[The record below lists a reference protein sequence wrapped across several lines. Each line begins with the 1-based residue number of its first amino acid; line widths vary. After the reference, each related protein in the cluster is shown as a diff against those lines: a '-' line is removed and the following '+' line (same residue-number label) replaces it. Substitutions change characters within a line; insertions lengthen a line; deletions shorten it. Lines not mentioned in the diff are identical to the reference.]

1 MKRIFLFLFLISSTV
16 LLSQTVLTSYS
27 IDLKNKLGQSEV
39 MVGEN
44 TATHDIF
51 VFAASADSLSILKY
65 NSALFLR
72 DKFVTN
78 RQYTENRSLM
88 GYSFSE
94 DGNPTLYWFSKE
106 EKSLILIKYY
116 LENKTSRALKFQ
128 APLDDNY
135 LLTNYQKD
143 NNFYLLMQS
152 KTKQALTAF
161 VFKNGMAEERFLD
174 FSSFKFIDRKTQ
186 PKTFNQILNENPI
199 EKMDSGEY
207 NPLYKVSAK
216 SKLYTLPNRL
226 ILTLDQSFRKT
237 QLFDINLENQEIKE
251 KTFMKP
257 VGEKNP
263 KSSNSYYHENKLY
276 QINVNADE
284 LLFDIKDYE
293 SGESIKSFTATKKD
307 TIRFANSPL
316 LMQVEDREP
325 KLLKNTAKFLKVMS
339 SLDAGISVYKNQK
352 NLFITLGGSGSDLK
366 SISMNGF
373 NFNDPFGDFPSN
385 SYYNIETNYSVFF
398 ESIWTKKLEL
408 TQETH
413 EPFAADKVYYF
424 LDSHK
429 EAALSNTLKL
439 NNYTILS
446 YYDVVGKQI
455 VLRKFID
462 GFN

>member
-128 APLDDNY
+128 TPLDDNY

-293 SGESIKSFTATKKD
+293 SGESIKSFTTTKKD

-424 LDSHK
+424 FDSHK

>member
-16 LLSQTVLTSYS
+16 LLSQTVLTSYA
-27 IDLKNKLGQSEV
+27 IDLKNKVGQSEI
-39 MVGEN
+39 MTGEN
-44 TATHDIF
+44 MATRDVF

-78 RQYTENRSLM
+78 RQYTQNRSLM

-94 DGNPTLYWFSKE
+94 DGNPTLYWFSPE
-106 EKSLILIKYY
+106 EKTVILIKYY
-116 LENKTSRALKFQ
+116 LENRTSRALKFQ
-128 APLDDNY
+128 VPLDENY
-135 LLTNYQKD
+135 LLAQYQKD

-174 FSSFKFIDRKTQ
+174 FSAFKFIDRKTQ

-199 EKMDSGEY
+199 EKMDAGEY
-207 NPLYKVSAK
+207 NPLFKVAAK

-226 ILTLDQSFRKT
+226 ILTLDQTFRKT
-237 QLFDINLENQEIKE
+237 QVFDINLENQEIKE
-251 KTFMKP
+251 KTFTKS

-284 LLFDIKDYE
+284 LFFDIKDYE
-293 SGESIKSFTATKKD
+293 SGESIKSFAVTKKD
-307 TIRFANSPL
+307 TIRFGNSPL
-316 LMQVEDREP
+316 LMQIEDRPP
-325 KLLKNTAKFLKVMS
+325 KQLKNTAKFLKALS
-339 SLDAGISVYKNQK
+339 SLDAGLSVYKNQK

-373 NFNDPFGDFPSN
+373 AFNDPFGDFPSN
-385 SYYNIETNYSVFF
+385 GYYNIETNYSVFF

-413 EPFAADKVYYF
+413 EPFASDKVYYF

-429 EAALSNTLKL
+429 EAVLSSTLKL

-446 YYDVVGKQI
+446 YYDIVAKQL
-455 VLRKFID
+455 VLRKFAD
-462 GFN
+462 GFD

>member
-1 MKRIFLFLFLISSTV
+1 MKRIVLFLFLISSTV
-16 LLSQTVLTSYS
+16 VLSQTVLTSYS
-27 IDLKNKLGQSEV
+27 IDLKNKLGQSEI
-39 MVGEN
+39 MTGEN
-44 TATHDIF
+44 TTTHDVF

-72 DKFVTN
+72 DKFVTS

-94 DGNPTLYWFSKE
+94 DGNPTLYWFSQE
-106 EKSLILIKYY
+106 EKTIILIKYY

-128 APLDDNY
+128 IPLEDNY
-135 LLTNYQKD
+135 LLTQYQKD
-143 NNFYLLMQS
+143 NNFYLLLQS

-199 EKMDSGEY
+199 EKMDAGEY

-226 ILTLDQSFRKT
+226 ILTLDQGFRKT
-237 QLFDINLENQEIKE
+237 QLFDINLDNQEIKE
-251 KTFMKP
+251 KTFVKP
-257 VGEKNP
+257 VGAKNP
-263 KSSNSYYHENKLY
+263 KTSNSFYHENKLY

-293 SGESIKSFTATKKD
+293 SGESIKSFAVSKQD
-307 TIRFANSPL
+307 TIRFSNSPL
-316 LMQVEDREP
+316 LMQIEDRAP
-325 KLLKNTAKFLKVMS
+325 KQLKNTAKFLKILS

-366 SISMNGF
+366 SFSMNGF

-385 SYYNIETNYSVFF
+385 SYYNVETNYSAFF

-408 TQETH
+408 TKETH
-413 EPFAADKVYYF
+413 EPFAADQVYYF

-429 EAALSNTLKL
+429 EAALFSTLKL

-446 YYDVVGKQI
+446 YYDMVAKQI
-455 VLRKFID
+455 VLRKFAD